1 LIDAFDLDQ
10 GVSTVKFSSLTR
22 EKEPLLFHRPAAQ
35 ASHASP
41 YTDANDRSRHWHN
54 MERLAEETGR
64 PVLELA
70 PLYEEVLAN
79 YNSRAR
85 IQDYVPILVSKN
97 VKEMLRRH

>member
-1 LIDAFDLDQ
+1 LIQAFDLDQ
-10 GVSTVKFSSLTR
+10 GVNIVKFFPLPNESES
-22 EKEPLLFHRPAAQ
+22 LLFASKRPAM
-35 ASHASP
+35 HASP

-79 YNSRAR
+79 YNRHAR

-97 VKEMLRRH
+97 IKNMLRRH

>member
-1 LIDAFDLDQ
+1 MNFFPLPGESDS
-10 GVSTVKFSSLTR
+10 VSLASR
-22 EKEPLLFHRPAAQ
+22 RPTT
-35 ASHASP
+35 HVSP

-79 YNSRAR
+79 YNRRAR

-97 VKEMLRRH
+97 IKELLRRH